1 MFHAIFK
8 SRRGSLEI
16 HSVKFG
22 IGSSLLDNLDRNS
35 MEHISFIRI
44 IYYECSV
51 VFEHCVF
58 PETVFF
64 LYISISF
71 IVLLMYYFGMLV
83 ESLLLLSGRLELK
96 LPTSVYRKITSPFTC
111 R

>member
-16 HSVKFG
+16 HSVKFE

-51 VFEHCVF
+51 VFEHY
-58 PETVFF
+58 VFF
-64 LYISISF
+64 FIYFDFVHCAPNVQFRDACRISAVTFRSTRI
-71 IVLLMYYFGMLV
+71 
-83 ESLLLLSGRLELK
+83 E
-96 LPTSVYRKITSPFTC
+96 ITSKC
-111 R
+111 LSKNN

>member
-16 HSVKFG
+16 HSVKFE

-51 VFEHCVF
+51 VFEHY
-58 PETVFF
+58 VFF

-71 IVLLMYYFGMLV
+71 IVLLMYNFGMLV

-96 LPTSVYRKITSPFTC
+96 SPRSVYRKITSLFTC

>member
-35 MEHISFIRI
+35 IEHISFIRI
-44 IYYECSV
+44 IHYECSV
-51 VFEHCVF
+51 LFEHY
-58 PETVFF
+58 VFF

-71 IVLLMYYFGMLV
+71 IVLLMYNFGMLV

-96 LPTSVYRKITSPFTC
+96 LPTGVYQKITSLFTC

>member
-64 LYISISF
+64 FIYSDFVHCAPNVLFRDASRISVVTFRSTR
-71 IVLLMYYFGMLV
+71 V
-83 ESLLLLSGRLELK
+83 EFTYKCLSK
-96 LPTSVYRKITSPFTC
+96 NN
-111 R
+111 